1 MNVAEFLKLPMAHN
15 FKVLTGDDVGLDRI
29 ITGANILDNPKAD
42 DWLTAGELIITTGYF
57 FYESY
62 AQQKRYFQHFQEL
75 NIAAVCIKTGQF
87 FTEIPNELIK
97 LSRQLGLPL
106 IEIPY
111 GVAFSKVLKTV
122 MNQLSSDLASEQQ
135 FTLDIYSQFFESS
148 LNNGGIDYI
157 AKKLKTIVE
166 NPVLVTTS
174 NWEVLSLAGFE
185 NEFRQTLNKQ
195 GKEYHFPKQSLQN
208 LPKNVEQVQHPFY
221 RKLYK
226 NEQEVLCCI
235 MPIFFNQINYGY
247 IIVYLKNRSLVNTD
261 YIALESCTMSIALE
275 VAHQTEK
282 ERVNNQVYRDFFA
295 HLFAGKITNVETL
308 RTFNIDIN
316 VELDYSVYIISVY
329 FPKISNKTLFEQ
341 RKYEEQAMQMLLS
354 ALHRYIQ
361 NNFLDSNVF
370 KQGNQLI
377 GLLGNA
383 KETKQAAVQAEQNK
397 ILNRLLKY
405 LKQQINRT
413 LHFSI
418 VVGSSQ
424 PILSVAKSYSEAT
437 NMLNTV
443 AATQSGIHFLNEFY
457 LDTFLSEQISTQAAA
472 EFSAHYLHK
481 LIAYD
486 QKNHLNLLQTL
497 ASYLANQ
504 QNIAATAR
512 KLYIHRNTLIYRIE
526 RIEDILAIDITE
538 PNIALSLQLALKFYQ
553 ENELE

>member
-1 MNVAEFLKLPMAHN
+1 
-15 FKVLTGDDVGLDRI
+15 
-29 ITGANILDNPKAD
+29 
-42 DWLTAGELIITTGYF
+42 
-57 FYESY
+57 
-62 AQQKRYFQHFQEL
+62 
-75 NIAAVCIKTGQF
+75 
-87 FTEIPNELIK
+87 
-97 LSRQLGLPL
+97 
-106 IEIPY
+106 
-111 GVAFSKVLKTV
+111 
-122 MNQLSSDLASEQQ
+122 
-135 FTLDIYSQFFESS
+135 
-148 LNNGGIDYI
+148 
-157 AKKLKTIVE
+157 
-166 NPVLVTTS
+166 
-174 NWEVLSLAGFE
+174 
-185 NEFRQTLNKQ
+185 
-195 GKEYHFPKQSLQN
+195 
-208 LPKNVEQVQHPFY
+208 
-221 RKLYK
+221 
-226 NEQEVLCCI
+226 
-235 MPIFFNQINYGY
+235 
-247 IIVYLKNRSLVNTD
+247 
-261 YIALESCTMSIALE
+261 
-275 VAHQTEK
+275 
-282 ERVNNQVYRDFFA
+282 
-295 HLFAGKITNVETL
+295 
-308 RTFNIDIN
+308 
-316 VELDYSVYIISVY
+316 
-329 FPKISNKTLFEQ
+329 
-341 RKYEEQAMQMLLS
+341 
-354 ALHRYIQ
+354 
-361 NNFLDSNVF
+361 
-370 KQGNQLI
+370 
-377 GLLGNA
+377 
-383 KETKQAAVQAEQNK
+383 QNK

>member
-15 FKVLTGDDVGLDRI
+15 FKTLTGDDVGLDRI

-42 DWLTAGELIITTGYF
+42 DWLTAGELIITSGYF
-57 FYESY
+57 FYENY
-62 AQQKRYFQHFQEL
+62 AQQERYFQHFQEL

-87 FTEIPNELIK
+87 FTEIPSELIN
-97 LSRQLGLPL
+97 LSRQLAIPL

-111 GVAFSKVLKTV
+111 GVAFSKILKTV

-174 NWEVLSLAGFE
+174 NWEVVSLAGFE
-185 NEFRQTLNKQ
+185 NSLRSTLIKQ
-195 GKEYHFPKQSLQN
+195 GKEYHFPRQDLQN
-208 LPKNVEQVQHPFY
+208 LPKNVEQIQHPFY

-226 NEQEVLCCI
+226 NGQEVLCCI
-235 MPIFFNQINYGY
+235 MPVFFNQINYGY
-247 IIVYLKNRSLVNTD
+247 IVVYLKNRSLVNTD

-295 HLFAGKITNVETL
+295 RLFAGKITNVETL
-308 RTFNIDIN
+308 RSFNIDIN

-329 FPKISNKTLFEQ
+329 FPKMMDKTLFEQ
-341 RKYEEQAMQMLLS
+341 RKYEEQSMQILLS

-370 KQGNQLI
+370 KQGNQFV

-383 KETKQAAVQAEQNK
+383 KETKKKTIRKEQNK
-397 ILNRLLKY
+397 VLSRLLKY
-405 LKQQINRT
+405 LEQQINQA

-424 PILSVAKSYSEAT
+424 PVLSVAKSYSEAT

-443 AATQSGIHFLNEFY
+443 AAKQMGIHFLNEFY

-472 EFSAHYLHK
+472 EFSAHYLYK

-497 ASYLANQ
+497 SSYLENH

-512 KLYIHRNTLIYRIE
+512 TLYIHRNTLIYRIE
-526 RIEDILAIDITE
+526 RIEAILGVDITE
-538 PNIALSLQLALKFYQ
+538 ANIALSLQLALKFYR
-553 ENELE
+553 ENELT

>member
-1 MNVAEFLKLPMAHN
+1 MAHN

>member
-457 LDTFLSEQISTQAAA
+457 LDTF
-472 EFSAHYLHK
+472 
-481 LIAYD
+481 
-486 QKNHLNLLQTL
+486 
-497 ASYLANQ
+497 
-504 QNIAATAR
+504 
-512 KLYIHRNTLIYRIE
+512 
-526 RIEDILAIDITE
+526 
-538 PNIALSLQLALKFYQ
+538 
-553 ENELE
+553 

>member
-1 MNVAEFLKLPMAHN
+1 MAHN

-308 RTFNIDIN
+308 RTFNININ

>member
-15 FKVLTGDDVGLDRI
+15 FKTLTGDDVGLDRI

-42 DWLTAGELIITTGYF
+42 DWLTAGELIITSGYF
-57 FYESY
+57 FYETY
-62 AQQKRYFQHFQEL
+62 AQQERYFQHFQEL

-87 FTEIPNELIK
+87 FTEIPNELIN
-97 LSRQLGLPL
+97 LSRQLAIPL
-106 IEIPY
+106 IEVPY
-111 GVAFSKVLKTV
+111 GVAFSKILKTV

-174 NWEVLSLAGFE
+174 NWEVVSLAGFE
-185 NEFRQTLNKQ
+185 NSLRSTLIKQ
-195 GKEYHFPKQSLQN
+195 GKEYHFPRQDLQN
-208 LPKNVEQVQHPFY
+208 LPKNVEQIQHPFY

-226 NEQEVLCCI
+226 NGQEVLCCI
-235 MPIFFNQINYGY
+235 MPVFFNQINYGY
-247 IIVYLKNRSLVNTD
+247 IVVYLKNRSLVNTD

-295 HLFAGKITNVETL
+295 RLFAGKITNVETL
-308 RTFNIDIN
+308 RSFNIDIN

-329 FPKISNKTLFEQ
+329 FPKMMDKTLFEQ
-341 RKYEEQAMQMLLS
+341 RKYEEQSMQILLS

-370 KQGNQLI
+370 KQGNQFI
-377 GLLGNA
+377 GLLGND
-383 KETKQAAVQAEQNK
+383 KETKKKTIRKEQNK
-397 ILNRLLKY
+397 VLSRLLKY
-405 LKQQINRT
+405 LEQQINQA

-424 PILSVAKSYSEAT
+424 PVLSVAKSYSEAT

-443 AATQSGIHFLNEFY
+443 AAKQMGIHFLNEFY

-472 EFSAHYLHK
+472 EFSAHYLYK

-497 ASYLANQ
+497 SSYLENH

-512 KLYIHRNTLIYRIE
+512 TLYIHRNTLIYRIE
-526 RIEDILAIDITE
+526 RIEAILGVDITE
-538 PNIALSLQLALKFYQ
+538 PNIALSLQLALKFYR
-553 ENELE
+553 ENELK

>member
-1 MNVAEFLKLPMAHN
+1 MNVADFLKLPMAHN
-15 FKVLTGDDVGLDRI
+15 FKVLTGDNLGLDRV
-29 ITGANILDNPKAD
+29 ITGANILDNPRAD

-57 FYESY
+57 FYEDY
-62 AQQKRYFQHFQEL
+62 TQQKHYFQHFQEL

-87 FTEIPNELIK
+87 FSEIPNELID
-97 LSRQLGLPL
+97 LSRQLAIPL
-106 IEIPY
+106 IEVPY
-111 GVAFSKVLKTV
+111 GVAFSKILKTV
-122 MNQLSSDLASEQQ
+122 MNQLSTDLASEQQ

-148 LNNGGIDYI
+148 LNNGGIEYI

-185 NEFRQTLNKQ
+185 NELRATLTKQ
-195 GKEYHFPKQSLQN
+195 GKAYHFPKQGLQN
-208 LPKNVEQVQHPFY
+208 LPKNVEQLQHPFY

-226 NEQEVLCCI
+226 RGQEVLCCI

-247 IIVYLKNRSLVNTD
+247 IVIYLKNRSLVNTD

-295 HLFAGKITNVETL
+295 HLFAGKITDVETL

-316 VELDYSVYIISVY
+316 VDLKYSVYIISVY
-329 FPKISNKTLFEQ
+329 FPRITDKTLFEQ

-383 KETKQAAVQAEQNK
+383 KETKKAAVQKEQNK
-397 ILNRLLKY
+397 ILKQLLKY
-405 LKQQINRT
+405 LQQQINQT

-424 PILSVAKSYSEAT
+424 TVLSVAKSYSEAT

-443 AATQSGIHFLNEFY
+443 AAKQTGIHFLNEFY

-481 LIAYD
+481 LVRYD

-497 ASYLANQ
+497 ASYLANH

-526 RIEDILAIDITE
+526 RIEVILGVDITD

>member
-1 MNVAEFLKLPMAHN
+1 MAHN

-526 RIEDILAIDITE
+526 RIEAILAIDITE

>member
-1 MNVAEFLKLPMAHN
+1 MNIAEFLKLPMAHN
-15 FKVLTGDDVGLDRI
+15 FKLLTGDDLGMDHN

-42 DWLTAGELIITTGYF
+42 DWLTAGELIITSGYF
-57 FYESY
+57 FYENY

-87 FTEIPNELIK
+87 FKEIPSDLIK
-97 LSRQLGLPL
+97 LSQQLEIPL

-111 GVAFSKVLKTV
+111 GIAFSKILKMI

-157 AKKLKTIVE
+157 AKKLRAIVE

-174 NWEVLSLAGFE
+174 NWEVLSLTGFE
-185 NEFRQTLNKQ
+185 NELRTSLMKQ
-195 GKEYHFPKQSLQN
+195 GKAYHFPKQNLQN
-208 LPKNVEQVQHPFY
+208 LPKNVEQLQHPFY

-226 NEQEVLCCI
+226 NGQEILCCV

-247 IIVYLKNRSLVNTD
+247 IIVYLTNRSLVNTD
-261 YIALESCTMSIALE
+261 HIALESCTMSIALE
-275 VAHQTEK
+275 VAHQIEK

-295 HLFAGKITNVETL
+295 RLFAGKITDVETL
-308 RTFNIDIN
+308 RSFNIDIN
-316 VELDYSVYIISVY
+316 VELEYSVYIISVY
-329 FPKISNKTLFEQ
+329 FPKLTDKTLFEQ

-383 KETKQAAVQAEQNK
+383 KETKKAAIQAEQSK
-397 ILNRLLKY
+397 VLKRLLKY

-413 LHFSI
+413 LHFSV

-424 PILSVAKSYSEAT
+424 SVLSVAKSYSEAT
-437 NMLNTV
+437 NMLKTI
-443 AATQSGIHFLNEFY
+443 AAKQTGIHFLNEFY

-472 EFSAHYLHK
+472 EFSAHYLYK

-486 QKNHLNLLQTL
+486 QKNQLNLLQTL
-497 ASYLANQ
+497 ASYLANH
-504 QNIAATAR
+504 QNIAVTAR

-526 RIEDILAIDITE
+526 RIENILAIDITE